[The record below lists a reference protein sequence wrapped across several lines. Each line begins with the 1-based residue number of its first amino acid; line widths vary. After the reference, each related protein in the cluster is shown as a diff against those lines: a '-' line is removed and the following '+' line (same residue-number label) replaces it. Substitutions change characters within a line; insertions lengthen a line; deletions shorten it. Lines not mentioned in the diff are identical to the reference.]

1 MWLCA
6 YGITIIVCSYSG
18 NCMNHKCPDYLG
30 PDFQV
35 SLYDIK
41 A

>member
-18 NCMNHKCPDYLG
+18 NCMNHKCPD
-30 PDFQV
+30 FQV